1 MQCRVIAWL
10 VLLALR
16 VSSDSG
22 ANQATQSYEQLLAAV
37 KSGTFEVVKKP
48 QLPDPKSEL
57 ESILFKS
64 KSLILLYLRIKIIPV
79 LVGFTIS
86 STICKFKKENQTLI
100 MLGLKLKNTGQS
112 CNE

>member
-1 MQCRVIAWL
+1 MQCRVIAL
-10 VLLALR
+10 LALLALR

-22 ANQATQSYEQLLAAV
+22 ANQATPSYEQLLAAV

-64 KSLILLYLRIKIIPV
+64 KLLILLYLRIKILPV
-79 LVGFTIS
+79 LLGFTIKL
-86 STICKFKKENQTLI
+86 TICKYEKENQTSNYV
-100 MLGLKLKNTGQS
+100 GLKTKNTGQS
-112 CNE
+112 CIE